1 MKKVAIKVLAV
12 GGGIVAVLLAGG
24 ASLTAR

>member
-1 MKKVAIKVLAV
+1 MKKVAIKVLAI

-24 ASLTAR
+24 ASTGLR